1 MNEEE
6 KLKIYLH
13 RINLL
18 AKENIKKKDT
28 SALEAIREAI
38 NFVESEMTG
47 Y

>member
-6 KLKIYLH
+6 KLTLCLQ

-18 AKENIKKKDT
+18 AKENIKKKNT
-28 SALEAIREAI
+28 SAIEALREAL
-38 NFVESEMTG
+38 NYVESEMTG